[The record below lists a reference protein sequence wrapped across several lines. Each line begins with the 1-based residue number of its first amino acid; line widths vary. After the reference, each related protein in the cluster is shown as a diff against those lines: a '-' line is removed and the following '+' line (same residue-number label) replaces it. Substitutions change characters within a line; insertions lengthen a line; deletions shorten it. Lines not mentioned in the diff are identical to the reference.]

1 MLNFS
6 PHLFD
11 APLRARQGNMQL
23 TLLVPELIWP
33 EPDDPNAFSALQC
46 PALNTL
52 LARSQLDHR
61 PTQSLEATLTNAF
74 GQGENAPYAAFRL
87 LGEPTPQPVASDA
100 YWLCCDPVHLRFH
113 QEHLVLA
120 DSACFALQMEE
131 AQAFASAL
139 NEHFADLGRFHV
151 ATAERWYL
159 QLTGEARPDRFDVP
173 PLSAVAGRRVESLL
187 PKTTQAKALRQLFTE
202 AQMLLHA
209 HAINRQREAAGEM
222 PVNALW
228 LWGGGTLP
236 PQLASNFDGVWSN
249 NPLAQGLARAASLP
263 SHALPDEAT
272 AWLTHAAPAA
282 NHLIILEDLLETV
295 QYERSEAYVKAINAL
310 EQHWFAPLYAELGKG
325 KFTQL
330 RIESSTAYGTL
341 HWTSRRADLWKLW
354 RRPQPLRA
362 LAQNLAK
369 DHP

>member
-1 MLNFS
+1 M
-6 PHLFD
+6 
-11 APLRARQGNMQL
+11 
-23 TLLVPELIWP
+23 
-33 EPDDPNAFSALQC
+33 
-46 PALNTL
+46 
-52 LARSQLDHR
+52 
-61 PTQSLEATLTNAF
+61 
-74 GQGENAPYAAFRL
+74 
-87 LGEPTPQPVASDA
+87 
-100 YWLCCDPVHLRFH
+100 
-113 QEHLVLA
+113 LA